1 MISELAK
8 LRDFAARY
16 SAACCSG
23 NASSAFYSQDG
34 LLNVNGGTPAGG
46 RKAITD
52 GGARIYI
59 QLPELQ
65 VLLDDLVKSNTWDTA
80 GH

>member
-1 MISELAK
+1 MISELAE

-16 SAACCSG
+16 TAAWCSG
-23 NASSAFYSQDG
+23 NASSAAFYSQDG

-65 VLLDDLVKSNTWDTA
+65 VLLDDLVNTWDTA
-80 GH
+80 EH